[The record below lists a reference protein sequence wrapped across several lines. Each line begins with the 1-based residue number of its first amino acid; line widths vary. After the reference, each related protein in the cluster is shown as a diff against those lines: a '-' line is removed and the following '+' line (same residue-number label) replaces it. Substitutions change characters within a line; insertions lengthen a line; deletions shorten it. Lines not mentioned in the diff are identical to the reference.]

1 MDRKLQMHELG
12 RQDLDAVRVMPRVPV
27 RLLLDDVRSRHNV
40 GAMFRTADAF
50 GLEGLLLCGFT
61 PTPPHREIEKT
72 ALGATASVP
81 WEHRPRTID
90 AVRELQA
97 VGYQV
102 WCVEQTVHAVPL
114 DRWQPGPGP
123 LALVMGNELSGV
135 ADEVVAACNAAVVIP
150 QSGIKH
156 SLNVA
161 VCAGVVVYQAV
172 RSFAGV
178 NSEAPRQ
185 P

>member
-1 MDRKLQMHELG
+1 MDRKLSMHELG
-12 RQDLDAVRVMPRVPV
+12 RLELDAVRSMPKAPV

-50 GLEGLLLCGFT
+50 GLEGLVLCGFT

-81 WEHRPRTID
+81 WSHAHSTLE
-90 AVRELQA
+90 AVQELKRA
-97 VGYQV
+97 GYRV
-102 WCVEQTVHAVPL
+102 WCVEQTAQAVPL
-114 DRWQPGPGP
+114 DGWRPGPGP
-123 LALVMGNELSGV
+123 LALVLGNELNGV
-135 ADEVVAACNAAVVIP
+135 ADEVVAACDGAVMIP
-150 QSGIKH
+150 QHGIKH

-172 RSFAGV
+172 RLVAGDH
-178 NSEAPRQ
+178 
-185 P
+185 